1 MKKVGEFVRR
11 TMLLTALSTV
21 LVLALPV
28 AAGAQFMDPVLE
40 QYAPSSQQIDK
51 KVKGDKGDKATATT
65 AAARLRVMRRPGR
78 EVLLEGSARAP
89 TEERTTAAGTTPAE
103 PEAAR
108 EAVEATRAAAPPV
121 AAPMARRAGTPLEQ
135 IPAPAIPGSMRVFSP
150 TCLSPGSIS
159 SLSRLLP
166 AR

>member
-51 KVKGDKGDKATATT
+51 KVKGDKGDN
-65 AAARLRVMRRPGR
+65 GGGGG
-78 EVLLEGSARAP
+78 EVEGDAP
-89 TEERTTAAGTTPAE
+89 AGQEGAAGGVGQGADGGTDDGGTNDGDAND
-103 PEAAR
+103 
-108 EAVEATRAAAPPV
+108 
-121 AAPMARRAGTPLEQ
+121 AGGT
-135 IPAPAIPGSMRVFSP
+135 
-150 TCLSPGSIS
+150 
-159 SLSRLLP
+159 
-166 AR
+166 